1 MRVPTY
7 FSALPPLSGRSRAVA
22 VHPEINP
29 WSQSMVS
36 LGVPAPNFVGLW
48 LQLNQPPP
56 APRQQTS
63 PPKRGGLPRFE
74 GKVVGAG
81 VSSAAALP
89 ESPGDRRRSSRQL
102 RRCALSDFEPAG
114 GSARVPSPRLGVR
127 CLAALRGHGEMCLGG
142 CVQ

>member
-56 APRQQTS
+56 R
-63 PPKRGGLPRFE
+63 PPPADLPSTERW
-74 GKVVGAG
+74 
-81 VSSAAALP
+81 AA
-89 ESPGDRRRSSRQL
+89 Q
-102 RRCALSDFEPAG
+102 
-114 GSARVPSPRLGVR
+114 V
-127 CLAALRGHGEMCLGG
+127 
-142 CVQ
+142 

>member
-56 APRQQTS
+56 RPPPADLTS
-63 PPKRGGLPRFE
+63 KERW
-74 GKVVGAG
+74 
-81 VSSAAALP
+81 AA
-89 ESPGDRRRSSRQL
+89 Q
-102 RRCALSDFEPAG
+102 
-114 GSARVPSPRLGVR
+114 V
-127 CLAALRGHGEMCLGG
+127 
-142 CVQ
+142 